1 MWIHLSTGHLSLCLC
16 ASLLRRAIRE
26 LGPGRHAPSHKW
38 KTGPEPTTSNEEG
51 VQPGVWTQRAHVR
64 SPLSNCRTTQDGN
77 LAPRHILVVLKQE
90 NYKTRQ
96 KRVRAREPRCA
107 SNSSSSLNCKDAT
120 TLTTT
125 YFYNAV
131 IRMTEEKTGRGQGGM
146 IKNIRNLVNVGF
158 RYRISAMASKWI
170 CIQFL

>member
-1 MWIHLSTGHLSLCLC
+1 
-16 ASLLRRAIRE
+16 
-26 LGPGRHAPSHKW
+26 
-38 KTGPEPTTSNEEG
+38 
-51 VQPGVWTQRAHVR
+51 
-64 SPLSNCRTTQDGN
+64 
-77 LAPRHILVVLKQE
+77 LVVLKQE

-107 SNSSSSLNCKDAT
+107 SNSSSFLNCKDAT

-146 IKNIRNLVNVGF
+146 IKKYKTFGQCGLSVQDFCHGF
-158 RYRISAMASKWI
+158 
-170 CIQFL
+170 

>member
-64 SPLSNCRTTQDGN
+64 SPLSNRRTTQDGN

-146 IKNIRNLVNVGF
+146 IKTYKKFGQCGLSVQDFCHGF
-158 RYRISAMASKWI
+158 
-170 CIQFL
+170 